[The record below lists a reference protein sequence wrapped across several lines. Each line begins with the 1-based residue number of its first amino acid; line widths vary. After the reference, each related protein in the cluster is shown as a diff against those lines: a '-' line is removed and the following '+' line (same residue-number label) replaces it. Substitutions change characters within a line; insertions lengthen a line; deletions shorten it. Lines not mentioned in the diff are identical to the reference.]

1 MKTRSEMSGLF
12 RLLSIGLVLG
22 LALMPTPLV
31 AQAVTGTILGTVR
44 DTSGG
49 ALPGATVTILNQD
62 TGFTRTSPS
71 DSSGEYT
78 FPLVPTGNYTV
89 TGELSGFKKISL
101 ANVHLG
107 VDQKVRADLKLDVG
121 QLSESVTIQAE
132 TPLIQTNSSELG
144 TTFANEQI
152 EALPLNGRNFVSL
165 TRTIPG
171 VLRPPPGA
179 NIDGAGSLAWR
190 AGSGFSANG
199 QRPRDNN
206 YLLDGVDNNETWLQT
221 VVIFPSVDA
230 LDEFK
235 MQTSTYSAE
244 FGKSLGG
251 VVNIQIKSGANAV
264 HGSAFEFLRN
274 DAFDA
279 NNFFNNRA
287 GREKPDFKQHQFG
300 ATLGGPILKDR
311 TFFFVD
317 YQGLR
322 INQGQTYVSTVPTAK
337 MRAGDMSEINRP
349 IFDPLNPG
357 NAFAGNI
364 IPSNRID
371 PVARNI
377 LTQLYPEANSAGT
390 RSATGQTINNYVIN
404 PVLTRQDNQFDVK
417 LDHNVSANNRAF
429 VRYSFQKTHRNLP
442 ATLPHGDAGVTFGAG
457 DGNIKAQGLA
467 FNDTHSFTNNL
478 LNELRF
484 GWNSIKF
491 FMTPIDYL
499 QNPASAVGIP
509 GINLNDSTS
518 AMTQLQFDNIRNL
531 GANANQPLIT
541 NQNDFQLFDSL
552 TKVSGKHTMKVGG
565 SITWRSREILNA
577 DTIVGNF
584 RYNANLTSNCA
595 GVVTACTLNTGTGFD
610 FASFMLGYAATKTRN
625 LFDAQTYTEKRPEY
639 AVYVQDDI
647 RASNKLTLN
656 LGLRWDLF
664 VPWVE
669 VDDRQSNFDVTT
681 GKFVVASPDAVLGGV
696 KVGRYLQTYSK
707 KDFGPRFG
715 FAYDMGGNG
724 RTVLRGGVGVFWNF
738 TPGGTSSSKAQ
749 NPPFLQSTALTSS
762 FLPTLK
768 TSDGLPPPPGVD
780 PNRPAAGSTRSIF
793 DRDFR
798 DAYST
803 NFNLNIQK
811 QLGRNYLVE
820 IAYVGSRARDMLV
833 KVNPNQAPP
842 VLGVRSADI
851 NRPFIGISPQLR
863 DVGQVS
869 STGFLNYNA
878 LLVKFQ
884 RRFAN
889 GFSFLNSYT
898 YGQAMD
904 LNSDNDGGVTLVNVY
919 DPAYNRGPADYDVK
933 HTFVSNWVYALPFA
947 KENRVFGGWQVSG
960 ILYARTGRALTIN
973 QSQGVLSTGTN
984 AGQQGSNRPNRLAD
998 NINNSDQNID
1008 HWFDLAAF
1016 QVVPETTAT
1025 YGSAGRNIARGPGYF
1040 NIDMNLIKVTKIGGT
1055 ELELRAE
1062 AFNIL
1067 NHPAFADPNTTFGTA
1082 AFGTITAMLSN
1093 PACSLCGTTERQVQL
1108 SAKLKF

>member
-1 MKTRSEMSGLF
+1 M
-12 RLLSIGLVLG
+12 
-22 LALMPTPLV
+22 
-31 AQAVTGTILGTVR
+31 
-44 DTSGG
+44 
-49 ALPGATVTILNQD
+49 
-62 TGFTRTSPS
+62 
-71 DSSGEYT
+71 
-78 FPLVPTGNYTV
+78 
-89 TGELSGFKKISL
+89 
-101 ANVHLG
+101 
-107 VDQKVRADLKLDVG
+107 
-121 QLSESVTIQAE
+121 
-132 TPLIQTNSSELG
+132 
-144 TTFANEQI
+144 
-152 EALPLNGRNFVSL
+152 
-165 TRTIPG
+165 
-171 VLRPPPGA
+171 
-179 NIDGAGSLAWR
+179 
-190 AGSGFSANG
+190 
-199 QRPRDNN
+199 
-206 YLLDGVDNNETWLQT
+206 
-221 VVIFPSVDA
+221 
-230 LDEFK
+230 
-235 MQTSTYSAE
+235 
-244 FGKSLGG
+244 
-251 VVNIQIKSGANAV
+251 
-264 HGSAFEFLRN
+264 
-274 DAFDA
+274 
-279 NNFFNNRA
+279 
-287 GREKPDFKQHQFG
+287 
-300 ATLGGPILKDR
+300 
-311 TFFFVD
+311 
-317 YQGLR
+317 
-322 INQGQTYVSTVPTAK
+322 
-337 MRAGDMSEINRP
+337 
-349 IFDPLNPG
+349 
-357 NAFAGNI
+357 
-364 IPSNRID
+364 
-371 PVARNI
+371 
-377 LTQLYPEANSAGT
+377 
-390 RSATGQTINNYVIN
+390 
-404 PVLTRQDNQFDVK
+404 
-417 LDHNVSANNRAF
+417 
-429 VRYSFQKTHRNLP
+429 
-442 ATLPHGDAGVTFGAG
+442 
-457 DGNIKAQGLA
+457 
-467 FNDTHSFTNNL
+467 
-478 LNELRF
+478 
-484 GWNSIKF
+484 
-491 FMTPIDYL
+491 
-499 QNPASAVGIP
+499 
-509 GINLNDSTS
+509 
-518 AMTQLQFDNIRNL
+518 
-531 GANANQPLIT
+531 
-541 NQNDFQLFDSL
+541 
-552 TKVSGKHTMKVGG
+552 
-565 SITWRSREILNA
+565 
-577 DTIVGNF
+577 
-584 RYNANLTSNCA
+584 
-595 GVVTACTLNTGTGFD
+595 
-610 FASFMLGYAATKTRN
+610 
-625 LFDAQTYTEKRPEY
+625 
-639 AVYVQDDI
+639 
-647 RASNKLTLN
+647 
-656 LGLRWDLF
+656 
-664 VPWVE
+664 
-669 VDDRQSNFDVTT
+669 
-681 GKFVVASPDAVLGGV
+681 GGV

-780 PNRPAAGSTRSIF
+780 PSRPAAGSTRSIF
-793 DRDFR
+793 DINFR

-851 NRPFIGISPQLR
+851 NRPFIGVSPALR

-1040 NIDMNLIKVTKIGGT
+1040 NIDMNIIKVTKIGGT